1 MDDMDLRE
9 GKKLIHKRR
18 RNRNERGNPPI
29 SKVESLV
36 DTAALR
42 NNWKVYGSTEGD
54 STSDKCRIGG
64 GSISFI
70 VSVTGQN
77 LFCARCK
84 HCNENERQYRRRSR
98 NSAEEIHG

>member
-77 LFCARCK
+77 LFCARGK
-84 HCNENERQYRRRSR
+84 HRNENDWRYCRKFS
-98 NSAEEIHG
+98 NWAEEING